1 MNNHNKSVLGLCGS
15 RSSLQYLKHFRIDRG
30 QISSTSARVFNVPTC
45 PVLLLNQIWSN
56 MCRTSNNMPTHFPE
70 LQPVVPEIWLNETL
84 VVFTVITATWPR
96 SPQNT
101 SVPNFAHSDWV
112 TRRCCELPVWT
123 ASCIANWANSPH
135 HYLFWW
141 YSTGCQFFPDL
152 VTFLTT
158 F

>member
-1 MNNHNKSVLGLCGS
+1 MALVQPSVSQTLQDRQRTNLIDL
-15 RSSLQYLKHFRIDRG
+15 SSSVQCSNLSCTFI
-30 QISSTSARVFNVPTC
+30 
-45 PVLLLNQIWSN
+45 NQIWSN
-56 MCRTSNNMPTHFPE
+56 MCRTINNMPTHFPE

-96 SPQNT
+96 SPRNS
-101 SVPNFAHSDWV
+101 SVPNFTHPDWV

-135 HYLFWW
+135 RYLFWW
-141 YSTGCQFFPDL
+141 YSTGCRFFPDL